1 MIADEIFNNSTCYSK
16 KLLGEMYF
24 IYSDVSAY
32 DQEKRW
38 LSLVSD
44 LAMGWTTKELWFYF
58 RQRQEIYLF
67 SKNVQTH

>member
-1 MIADEIFNNSTCYSK
+1 
-16 KLLGEMYF
+16 MYF
-24 IYSDVSAY
+24 IYSAVSAY

-38 LSLVSD
+38 LSHVND
-44 LAMGWTTKELWFYF
+44 LAMGWTAKESWFYS